1 MLTFSFIIVALDGFR
16 GEWGLKYFRFVILLS
31 YIIPLSLRVN
41 IDIAKVYYAINL
53 SFDKKIPETVPR
65 NSNIPEEL
73 GRI

>member
-1 MLTFSFIIVALDGFR
+1 MLSFAFIIVLLDGFR
-16 GEWGLKYFRFVILLS
+16 GEWGLKFFRFVILLA

-41 IDIAKVYYAINL
+41 IDIAKVFYAFNL
-53 SFDKKIPETVPR
+53 AYDKKIPGTTPR